1 MKRLLFWILI
11 FGILQCKATAQ
22 QYIRHTVVK
31 DDTVTNLARKY
42 GVTPH
47 DIYTLN
53 PDAKNGIQLGSV
65 LLIPDKGKINP
76 RKDGIYHKVEPKE
89 TFFGIAQKYGTTIQA
104 IQEANKNQLE
114 NGLQPGMELFIPSG
128 KTVQSSTTVVKNDE
142 IIHVVQPKETLFAL
156 TQKYQVTQAELIE
169 NNPQLKNGL
178 KINDT
183 LRIPLKK
190 QEESNS
196 TSEKEKV
203 EIDEIVISNNHDY
216 KNLLRKLDNTTQKE
230 VVFMLPFNI
239 SRLDIENSASV
250 QENLKKSQ
258 FLNVTLDFYSGALIA
273 IDSINKLGGNF
284 KITFYDSEETQ
295 NSSAVEHL
303 IRTNNF
309 SNVSAVIGP
318 FFQSHSE
325 KVAALL
331 KSKEVLV
338 ISPMSKE
345 GKTGHNNLYL
355 AVPPSEVSKKMMLNF
370 LMEKKQNVIAI
381 VDRKKQSSRDF
392 ISKNASSV
400 SFVNFNEQGD
410 LNIDHLKSLLQSE
423 KTNYAILETE
433 SSSMVLNVTKTLIN
447 LQTQYNIKL
456 VVLEKNAALESDEV
470 KSEMLAKLN
479 LHYPSAIRENNSD
492 ETSSFFK
499 EYKKRS
505 EEHTSE
511 LQSRPHLVCRLLL
524 EKKKIERDLGRLAHC
539 RVAEISGRDS
549 CSKPPDTLH
558 VVAQAQRGGGV
569 AAFGDATQALE
580 PLYATA
586 L

>member
-400 SFVNFNEQGD
+400 SFVNFNEQGG

-423 KTNYAILETE
+423 KTNYVILETE
-433 SSSMVLNVTKTLIN
+433 SSSMVLNVIKTLIN
-447 LQTQYNIKL
+447 LQSQYNIKL
-456 VVLEKNAALESDEV
+456 VVLEKNAALESDEI

-499 EYKKRS
+499 EYKKKNNIFPNQYAIRGFDVTFDVLLRLSQKDDFEKTAKNIAS
-505 EEHTSE
+505 E
-511 LQSRPHLVCRLLL
+511 Q
-524 EKKKIERDLGRLAHC
+524 IESKFIYTKSPNGGFYNSGVYILYYNQDLTIKEA
-539 RVAEISGRDS
+539 
-549 CSKPPDTLH
+549 K
-558 VVAQAQRGGGV
+558 
-569 AAFGDATQALE
+569 
-580 PLYATA
+580 
-586 L
+586 